1 MVRGMIKGDSL
12 AVLSLA
18 RKRCW
23 AQALAAK
30 RLMVDWRLIESVGAI
45 RPKVLNQG
53 SRKEVQ
59 EQLVLPGVPR
69 YVRDGLM
76 DSDRF
81 GLLNTSFGRLPSR
94 C

>member
-23 AQALAAK
+23 ARALAAK
-30 RLMVDWRLIESVGAI
+30 RLMADLRLIESVGSI
-45 RPKVLNQG
+45 RPEIMTQG
-53 SRKEVQ
+53 SRQEVQ

-76 DSDRF
+76 DN
-81 GLLNTSFGRLPSR
+81 G
-94 C
+94 